1 MNKKMYAGLL
11 AAALVA
17 GPVGAAETH
26 TTVYWQQQGQS
37 ALQAALAAQPNTGK
51 AKNIILFVGDGNGI
65 TSVTATRIFDGQSR
79 GGNGEENVL
88 SYERFPHVA
97 LAKTYNTNMQ
107 TPDSAGTMSAIM
119 TGVKTR
125 AGVISLGPEV
135 TTSECAGTDRAV
147 LPTLLEEAARRGLAT
162 GIVTTT
168 RVTHATPAAT
178 YAHSPQRDWEDDSQ
192 IPETMRENCRD
203 IARQLVEF
211 EYGTGID
218 VVMGGGRRHFMP
230 GSATDP
236 EYPSKHGKRGDGR
249 NLIEEWQA
257 RNPDGVYAW
266 NRAQFDAIDAA
277 ATGNIFALFE
287 PSHMHFEADREEF
300 AADEP
305 SLAEMTALAI
315 DRLGRED
322 KGFFLMVEGGRIDHA
337 HHAGNAYRAL
347 TDGQAFAAAVQTA
360 IDKVNGEDTL
370 IIVTADHSHTLTMAG
385 YPMRGN
391 PILGH
396 VVSVDERGA
405 PMDEPYPAVDGKPY
419 TTLAY
424 ANGPGHALHDAI
436 AEREAKGGAP
446 GRADTST
453 IDPTA
458 KNYFQESLVPHYSET
473 HGGEDVAIYATG
485 PWAHLIHGV
494 QEQSY
499 IYYVMRHALVGS
511 DVGRLTSDAK
521 ME

>member
-1 MNKKMYAGLL
+1 MRWKTF
-11 AAALVA
+11 AALLIACAQSA
-17 GPVGAAETH
+17 GPLSAAETH
-26 TTVYWQQQGQS
+26 TTAFWQQQGQQ
-37 ALQAALAAQPNTGK
+37 ALQAALAAQPNTRT
-51 AKNIILFVGDGNGI
+51 AKNVILFVGDGNGI
-65 TSVTATRIFDGQSR
+65 TSVTATRIFDGQAR

-135 TTSECAGTDRAV
+135 TTSECAGADQAV
-147 LPTLLEEAARRGLAT
+147 LPTLLQEVAQRGLAT

-192 IPETMRENCRD
+192 IPEAMRENCHD

-211 EYGTGID
+211 EHGSGID

-230 GSATDP
+230 SSAADP
-236 EYPSKHGKRGDGR
+236 EYPSKRGKRGDGR

-257 RNPDGVYAW
+257 RHPDGIYAW

-277 ATGNIFALFE
+277 TAGNIFALFE
-287 PSHMHFEADREEF
+287 TSHMHFEADRQEF

-305 SLAEMTALAI
+305 SLADMTALAI
-315 DRLGRED
+315 DRLSRDD

-360 IDKVNGEDTL
+360 IDKVNREDTL

-385 YPMRGN
+385 YPTRGN

-405 PMDEPYPAVDGKPY
+405 PMDEPYPAFDGKPY
-419 TTLAY
+419 TTLTY
-424 ANGPGHALHDAI
+424 ANGPGHARHGSI
-436 AEREAKGGAP
+436 AEREAKGGTP
-446 GRADTST
+446 GRTDTSA
-453 IDPTA
+453 IDTTS
-458 KNYFQESLVPHYSET
+458 KDYFQESLVPLYSET
-473 HGGEDVAIYATG
+473 HGGEDVAIYAIG

-494 QEQSY
+494 QEQNY
-499 IYYVMRHALVGS
+499 IYYVMRHALEANSGM
-511 DVGRLTSDAK
+511 D
-521 ME
+521 